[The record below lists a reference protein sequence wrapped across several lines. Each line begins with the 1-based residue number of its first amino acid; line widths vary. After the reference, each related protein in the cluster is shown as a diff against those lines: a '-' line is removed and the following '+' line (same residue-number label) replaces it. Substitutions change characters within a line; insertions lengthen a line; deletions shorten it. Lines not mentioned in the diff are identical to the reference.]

1 VVAGRLP
8 ATDRAVP
15 RHHTKAGSA
24 MIAARL
30 GKPPDFIDPDFI
42 HPNFINADFND
53 PDFTY

>member
-1 VVAGRLP
+1 VVAGRCP
-8 ATDRAVP
+8 ATD
-15 RHHTKAGSA
+15 G
-24 MIAARL
+24 ARL